1 MTAERA
7 RWCQSLAQAM
17 VEADLSVDAAARLWG
32 LERAKVLHL
41 LRSDTVRRPAHV
53 VQWVDNQSRRSG
65 QQKPPSKQLGVDDM
79 HVIERKRS

>member
-7 RWCQSLAQAM
+7 RWCQTLAQAM

-32 LERAKVLHL
+32 LDRAKVLHL

-53 VQWVDNQSRRSG
+53 VEWVVNQSRRNA
-65 QQKPPSKQLGVDDM
+65 QQKPPS
-79 HVIERKRS
+79 